1 MLFNVFNK
9 RPSANAI
16 KEAMSTSDIQEQM
29 ECLAYATAPT
39 KGELWKS
46 PCGRVVVVCSDPLM
60 MNAKAETFADVY
72 GVIIADVENGEIT
85 DTEIFNL
92 TRLLPYE
99 KIGKMP
105 NKNLPKL

>member
-9 RPSANAI
+9 RPSANAV
-16 KEAMSTSDIQEQM
+16 KEAMSTTDIQEQM
-29 ECLAYATAPT
+29 EFLAYATAPT

-46 PCGRVVVVCSDPLM
+46 PCGRVVVICSDHM
-60 MNAKAETFADVY
+60 VMNAKAETFAEAY
-72 GVIIADVENGEIT
+72 GVIIADVENGEVT